1 MINKYVFEVLDE
13 IASAKKKE
21 DKVKILKKNA
31 NWALRDIIRGSM
43 DKNVLWNLPEG
54 SPPYKESEPHNH
66 PSEVQRDYKQFG
78 WFVKGG
84 KGDKLPAFKRE
95 RIFIGL
101 LEGVH
106 PGDAKLVINMINKK
120 APKGLTRPIVEEAFP
135 GLLKD

>member
-1 MINKYVFEVLDE
+1 MIQKYVFEVLAE
-13 IASAKKKE
+13 AASKKKKE
-21 DKVKILKKNA
+21 EKIKVLKTNA
-31 NWALRDIIRGSM
+31 SWALRDILRGSM
-43 DKNVLWNLPEG
+43 DSKVIWNLPEG
-54 SPPYKESEPHNH
+54 APPYTESEEHNH
-66 PSEVQRDYKQFG
+66 PSELQRDYKQFS

-106 PGDAKLVINMINKK
+106 PGDAKLIIDMINKK
-120 APKGLTRPIVEEAFP
+120 PPKGLTRKIVEEAFP